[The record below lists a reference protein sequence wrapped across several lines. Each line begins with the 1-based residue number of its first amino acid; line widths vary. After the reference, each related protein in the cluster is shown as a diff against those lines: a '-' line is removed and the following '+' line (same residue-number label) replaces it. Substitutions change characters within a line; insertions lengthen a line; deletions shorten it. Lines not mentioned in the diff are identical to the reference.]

1 MVYCINH
8 KMIYAPMGRMISHL
22 WCGDIRFACDIFAL
36 QIFRK
41 LSLVPLRSIKEF
53 INRSVSDPQY
63 FPSGK
68 YIIHHIEDISYPQS
82 GYIIIMVFVRST
94 INHNLSSCKCGC
106 FSAIIK
112 CGNENESDIHHH
124 SVRGDSVQAFVLHQ
138 LCIE

>member
-1 MVYCINH
+1 
-8 KMIYAPMGRMISHL
+8 MGRMISHL
-22 WCGDIRFACDIFAL
+22 WCGDIRFAYEIFAL

-94 INHNLSSCKCGC
+94 INRNL
-106 FSAIIK
+106 
-112 CGNENESDIHHH
+112 
-124 SVRGDSVQAFVLHQ
+124 
-138 LCIE
+138 